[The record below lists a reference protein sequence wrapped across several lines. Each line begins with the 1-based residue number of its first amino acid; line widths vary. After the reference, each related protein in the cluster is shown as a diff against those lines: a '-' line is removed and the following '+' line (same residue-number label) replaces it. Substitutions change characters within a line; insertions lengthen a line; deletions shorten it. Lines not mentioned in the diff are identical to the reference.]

1 MFQLS
6 FLLTYQV
13 PLDDFILAKK
23 DESKMNKQLFYYF
36 LRELVI

>member
-13 PLDDFILAKK
+13 SLDDFILAKK
-23 DESKMNKQLFYYF
+23 DESKMNK
-36 LRELVI
+36 